1 MFIRI
6 VRVRDL
12 RYMQIAHNCYVSG
25 GYPRQRVISSL
36 GRYDEDRYRQIQ
48 DILRDMQKLK
58 RMQEVI
64 DEIKNLQYSQVWD
77 PAASLDCGRGPE
89 RVKEA
94 QPLWPEHQKSE
105 LPPPPKYQNRQG

>member
-12 RYMQIAHNCYVSG
+12 RYMQIAHNYYVSG

-64 DEIKNLQYSQVWD
+64 DEIKN
-77 PAASLDCGRGPE
+77 PPI
-89 RVKEA
+89 
-94 QPLWPEHQKSE
+94 
-105 LPPPPKYQNRQG
+105 LPGMGSCRRFRLRPGFRKG